1 MESCVPKP
9 ESPDTPTDPVEG
21 SAGSSAATLDARY
34 GRSRASTGRTR
45 FVGIITA
52 AAITVVFVAWAI
64 WGGLIGSPDAQ
75 FKAVD
80 ARHTILSDSAVDV
93 TWEFTAPPGTAA
105 RCAVQALNST
115 FAIVGW
121 KEVDVP
127 ASTEISRVF
136 TERVLTTELAV
147 SGLIYRCWLT

>member
-1 MESCVPKP
+1 MPKP
-9 ESPDTPTDPVEG
+9 ESPEDNGT
-21 SAGSSAATLDARY
+21 AATLDARY
-34 GRSRASTGRTR
+34 GRSRSSSKRNR
-45 FVGIITA
+45 FIGIATA
-52 AAITVVFVAWAI
+52 GAFTIVFVAWAI
-64 WGGLIGSPDAQ
+64 WGGLIDAPDAK

-80 ARHTILSDSAVDV
+80 ARHTIVDDSAVDV
-93 TWEFTAPPGTAA
+93 TWEFTAPPGTPA

-127 ASTEISRVF
+127 PSTEISRVF

-147 SGLIYRCWLT
+147 TGLIYRCWLT

>member
-9 ESPDTPTDPVEG
+9 ESPAGPAASAEHG
-21 SAGSSAATLDARY
+21 SAASLDARY
-34 GRSRASTGRTR
+34 GRSSSKRYR
-45 FVGIITA
+45 FIGVITA
-52 AAITVVFVAWAI
+52 VAFTLVFGAWAV
-64 WGGLIGSPDAQ
+64 WGGLVGAPNAQ
-75 FKAVD
+75 FSAVD
-80 ARHTILSDSAVDV
+80 ARHSIIDDSAVDV

-127 ASTEISRVF
+127 ASTRSTRVF
-136 TERVLTTELAV
+136 TARVLTTELAV
-147 SGLIYRCWLT
+147 TGLIYRCWLT

>member
-1 MESCVPKP
+1 MSKP
-9 ESPDTPTDPVEG
+9 ESPAIPADP
-21 SAGSSAATLDARY
+21 ANAAVDSTAAALDARY
-34 GRSRASTGRTR
+34 GRSPSSSKRNR
-45 FVGIITA
+45 FIGIATA
-52 AAITVVFVAWAI
+52 AVITIVFVAWAI

-80 ARHTILSDSAVDV
+80 ARHTIVSDSAVDV

-121 KEVDVP
+121 KVVDVP
-127 ASTEISRVF
+127 ASAQINRVF

-147 SGLIYRCWLT
+147 TGLIYRCWLT

>member
-1 MESCVPKP
+1 MESCVSKP
-9 ESPDTPTDPVEG
+9 ESPVVTAEDAATT
-21 SAGSSAATLDARY
+21 AGSLDSRY
-34 GRSRASTGRTR
+34 GRSSSSSKRNR
-45 FVGIITA
+45 FIGIITA
-52 AAITVVFVAWAI
+52 AAFTVVFVAWAI
-64 WGGLIGSPDAQ
+64 WGGLVGAPNAQ
-75 FKAVD
+75 FSAVD
-80 ARHTILSDSAVDV
+80 ARHTIVSDNAVDV

-127 ASTEISRVF
+127 ASTRITRVF

-147 SGLIYRCWLT
+147 TGLIYRCWLT

>member
-1 MESCVPKP
+1 MESCVSKP
-9 ESPDTPTDPVEG
+9 ESPVVP
-21 SAGSSAATLDARY
+21 AATTAASLDARY
-34 GRSRASTGRTR
+34 GRSSSSSKRNR
-45 FVGIITA
+45 FIGIITA
-52 AAITVVFVAWAI
+52 AAFTVVFVAWAI
-64 WGGLIGSPDAQ
+64 WGGLVGAPNAQ

-80 ARHTILSDSAVDV
+80 ARHTIVNDSAVDV

-127 ASTEISRVF
+127 ASTRITRVF

-147 SGLIYRCWLT
+147 TGLIYRCWLT

>member
-1 MESCVPKP
+1 MPNP
-9 ESPDTPTDPVEG
+9 ESSVDAD
-21 SAGSSAATLDARY
+21 AAASLDARY
-34 GRSRASTGRTR
+34 GRSRSASTRTKWIG
-45 FVGIITA
+45 VVTA
-52 AAITVVFVAWAI
+52 AAFTAVFVAWAV
-64 WGGLIGSPDAQ
+64 WGGLIGAPDAQ

-80 ARHTILSDSAVDV
+80 ARHTIVSDSAVDV
-93 TWEFTAPPGTAA
+93 TWEFTAPLGTPA

-127 ASTEISRVF
+127 PSTQITRVF

-147 SGLIYRCWLT
+147 TGLIYRCWLT